1 MLNAFSRALG
11 QLTDPRILR
20 ILGAVVLLS
29 IGCFLAS
36 WFGIGWLLHST
47 RLTECDWLEWP
58 LDVLGWAATLV
69 LTWFLFP
76 LVASV
81 FVALFLDRIALAV
94 EARHYP
100 DLPPS
105 PGIPWWQGLLCSLR
119 FLGLVLVMNV
129 LLLLLLLVLS
139 VLSVLFVPFV
149 APAYPVGYYAV
160 NGFLLGREYFD
171 LVALRRLQ
179 PGPARALRQRHS
191 GELLATG
198 VVGAIL
204 ATVPLVNFIAPVIV
218 TAVMVHRFEAWR
230 RDDR

>member
-20 ILGAVVLLS
+20 ILGVVVLLS
-29 IGCFLAS
+29 IASFLAS
-36 WFGIGWLLHST
+36 WFGIGWLLTST
-47 RLTECDWLEWP
+47 RLVDIAWLDTAI
-58 LDVLGWAATLV
+58 DVLGGLATLL
-69 LTWFLFP
+69 LTWLLFP
-76 LVASV
+76 LVASA
-81 FVALFLDRIALAV
+81 FVALFLDRIAVAV
-94 EARHYP
+94 EARYYP

-129 LLLLLLLVLS
+129 LLLPLLLLLWI
-139 VLSVLFVPFV
+139 VP
-149 APAYPVGYYAV
+149 PAYPVGYYAV

-218 TAVMVHRFEAWR
+218 TAAMVHRFEAWR
-230 RDDR
+230 RAAR